1 MTTERERF
9 EKYFDVPIRIIF
21 DLAESKVKIRDFLKW
36 RVGDVI
42 EGDRMAGEHIDINI
56 EDQPLGEGE
65 VIVLDNKFAIRITN
79 IYTKEDVMELK
90 VK

>member
-1 MTTERERF
+1 MTKKEDF
-9 EKYFDVPIRIIF
+9 EKYFDIPVRIIF
-21 DLAESKVKIRDFLKW
+21 DLAESKVKIREFLKW

-56 EDQPLGEGE
+56 EQQPLGEGE
-65 VIVLDNKFAIRITN
+65 VIVLDSKFAIRITN
-79 IYTKEDVMELK
+79 IYTKEDIMELS

>member
-1 MTTERERF
+1 MTEKDKF
-9 EKYFDVPIRIIF
+9 KKYFDIPINVVF
-21 DLAESKVKIRDFLKW
+21 NLAKSKVTIRDFLQW

-56 EDQPLGEGE
+56 EKQALGEGE

-79 IYTKEDVMELK
+79 IYTKEDVMELR
-90 VK
+90 VR

>member
-1 MTTERERF
+1 MTEREKF
-9 EKYFDVPIRIIF
+9 KHYCDIPVRIIF
-21 DLAESKVKIRDFLKW
+21 DLAESKVKIRDFLRW

-56 EDQPLGEGE
+56 EDQALGEGE

-79 IYTKEDVMELK
+79 IYTKEDIMELR